1 MSYLRAFSTLG
12 YPHASLEDCMSLAQK
27 YDLDGVEVRA
37 LQGQIDL
44 PAVLAKTYGSPE
56 ALAEKLGG
64 AANSRRGVPIVA
76 FGTSLRLIGSTPQER
91 DAFLAFLP
99 WAEAL
104 GVRWLRVFDGG
115 KLADAAEIAEAV
127 STVRWWQTERAW
139 RKATTEIMIETHD
152 SLFNAAAI
160 GRFVQAAPGT
170 AILWDTHHTWKKGG
184 EDPMETWS
192 RISAHVV
199 HVHVKDSISIPSAR
213 HPYTYALPGRGE
225 FPIQPLIKELDR
237 HFRGVVSLEW
247 EKMWHPDIAPLE
259 EALQSAKDR
268 AWW

>member
-1 MSYLRAFSTLG
+1 
-12 YPHASLEDCMSLAQK
+12 MSLAQK

-37 LQGQIDL
+37 LQGRIDL
-44 PAVLAKTYGSPE
+44 PAVLAAAYGSPE
-56 ALAEKLGG
+56 ALGEKLGG
-64 AANSRRGVPIVA
+64 SGGPPRGVPIVA
-76 FGTSLRLIGSTPQER
+76 FDTSLRLIGLTPR
-91 DAFLAFLP
+91 DREDFLAFLP

-115 KLADAAEIAEAV
+115 KSGDAAEIEEAA
-127 STVRWWQTERAW
+127 STLRWWQTERAW
-139 RKATTEIMIETHD
+139 RALSTEVMVETHD
-152 SLFNAAAI
+152 ALSHADAI
-160 GRFVQAAPGT
+160 RRLVQAAPGT

-192 RISAHVV
+192 HISAHVV
-199 HVHVKDSISIPSAR
+199 HVHVKDSLSIPSAR
-213 HPYTYALPGRGE
+213 HPYSYTLPGRGD
-225 FPIQPLIKELDR
+225 FPMRPLIQELDR

-247 EKMWHPDIAPLE
+247 EKLWHPDIAPLE